1 MQTMVRRVLGLLAS
15 VAMLLMASAT
25 QGIAQEGGLR
35 VVVEQIAGANVY
47 LSAGTEAGLAA
58 GDTLQVYRE
67 DDGEYLGAF
76 RVVASSSERAV
87 VVYIGEPFPV
97 TRGIAISVRR
107 NGTAPNGEQAPVRAV
122 STRSTSP
129 TAAPRP
135 RAAPRLRGRLG
146 LDFSGVQSTT
156 KWLSNDEESV
166 ERRFATPSLSLRLD
180 ATDLPGGLRFET
192 SARAY
197 YRYSD
202 PTLVQPDVA
211 VRVYQLSV
219 VKRFNGFPLEFRM
232 GRFYNAYERYS
243 GYWDGALVRVGGR
256 SFGVGALAGFQPDRA
271 NEAPSSG
278 LPKYSV
284 FVDFAAG
291 RGSVRYATDISF
303 HQVRPR
309 DEWLVHTFAGWSQY
323 LRVGGVRLSTDVQ
336 VDRDVELNAW
346 KLGRL
351 QVSGIAPLTR
361 GLSLY
366 GRYAR
371 SRPYLLFRTTDLMP
385 FKRDQGSSGLSYFG
399 GGVSLSADVTA
410 TRFDGGEWGLGVGG
424 SFALLRTGVLGLS
437 WSGAGNYWTLGDGHA
452 LQVAADASR
461 PIGRGEVRLSYQLYR
476 TENPGAQFTS
486 HAGGIRATVPLGRRA
501 FASAELRRQ
510 QGANLV
516 STSLNVSL
524 WTSF

>member
-1 MQTMVRRVLGLLAS
+1 
-15 VAMLLMASAT
+15 
-25 QGIAQEGGLR
+25 
-35 VVVEQIAGANVY
+35 

-67 DDGEYLGAF
+67 GDGEYLGAF
-76 RVVASSSERAV
+76 RIVASSSERSV
-87 VVYIGEPFPV
+87 VVFIGEPFPV

-107 NGTAPNGEQAPVRAV
+107 NGTGPNVAQVPAPTVP
-122 STRSTSP
+122 TRSASP
-129 TAAPRP
+129 ATASRP

-156 KWLSNDEESV
+156 KWLSNEE
-166 ERRFATPSLSLRLD
+166 ERIDRRFATPSLSLRLE
-180 ATDLPGGLRFET
+180 ATDLPGGFRFET
-192 SARAY
+192 STRAY

-202 PTLVQPDVA
+202 PTLVEPDVA

-219 VKRFNGFPLEFRM
+219 AKRFDGFPLEFRM
-232 GRFYNAYERYS
+232 GRFYNEYERYS
-243 GYWDGALVRVGGR
+243 GYWDGALMRVGGR
-256 SFGVGALAGFQPDRA
+256 SFGVGAVAGFQPDRA
-271 NEAPSSG
+271 NEAPSAS
-278 LPKYSV
+278 LPKYTL

-291 RGSVRYATDISF
+291 RGSVRYTTDVSF

-323 LRVGGVRLSTDVQ
+323 LRVGGVRLSSDIQ
-336 VDRDVELNAW
+336 VDRDVELNSW

-351 QVSGIAPLTR
+351 QVSGTAPLTR

-385 FKRDQGSSGLSYFG
+385 FKRDQGSGGLSYFG
-399 GGVSLSADVTA
+399 GSVSLSADLTA

-424 SFALLRTGVLGLS
+424 SFALLRSGVLGLS

-452 LQVAADASR
+452 LQVVMDASR

-476 TENPGAQFTS
+476 TENPGARITS
-486 HAGGIRATVPLGRRA
+486 HSGGVRATVPLGRRT